1 METAT
6 MKITITD
13 EGGEVFEIITMEMPK
28 LDQMNRSDADVVS
41 AIASD
46 SDGDQCSI
54 IDVIHDAA
62 LWIHNRQELAAR
74 KAAGNP
80 PASPQLR
87 DRIEPI
93 NNPAVRY
100 NLCRPK
106 VGSVFVTL
114 RRNGMG
120 VGEWLITH
128 ETEGGEDRS
137 QSFALQDVT
146 GMQSYFSGWQIR
158 AVQTSS
164 TLDFPRD
171 AGVMIRAEDA
181 HRILDA
187 ALAWG

>member
-6 MKITITD
+6 MQITISD
-13 EGGEVFEIITMEMPK
+13 AAGEVFEVITMEMPR
-28 LDQMNRSDADVVS
+28 LDQMSRTDADVVS

-46 SDGDQCSI
+46 QDGDQCSI

-74 KAAGNP
+74 KAAGDP

-87 DRIEPI
+87 DRVI
-93 NNPAVRY
+93 NNPAARF

-106 VGSVFVTL
+106 AGSVFVTL

-158 AVQTSS
+158 TVRTSS
-164 TLDFPRD
+164 TLDCPRD
-171 AGVMIRAEDA
+171 ANVMIRAEDA
-181 HRILDA
+181 HRILDL